1 MAERHRKG
9 EEKPND
15 IVKTFVEVVS
25 VPMGVILSEATQ
37 QTGEPL
43 VAALCGL
50 GWEGA
55 IAFGPGAVA
64 AHTERAYTAMNL
76 SQRAWQFLA
85 SPIKKMLPS
94 NLNDS
99 GLFPV
104 DGECIR
110 YSIPRGFS
118 TQERIDAMTTLMS
131 SYVREDMVH
140 PRVRGIAESLIRAF
154 HVDGRETLLIA
165 ALFQRYIQTEF
176 TYVKDPL
183 FRERLKAPHMLVET
197 KAEDCDGLAT
207 MHLTMLASVGI
218 SGAIVLVSTR
228 KDRIPN
234 HVMSAVQIED
244 GRIIPIEVT
253 LQKPPGWVAPTATLI
268 RVIPIRYLA

>member
-1 MAERHRKG
+1 MSERRR

-15 IVKTFVEVVS
+15 IVKTFVEVCS
-25 VPMGVILSEATQ
+25 VPMGLILSEATQ

-94 NLNDS
+94 NLNDAS
-99 GLFPV
+99 LFPV

-140 PRVRGIAESLIRAF
+140 PAVRGLAVSLIQAF
-154 HVDGRETLLIA
+154 HVDGRETLLIG
-165 ALFQRYIQTEF
+165 ALFQRYVQTEM

-183 FRERLKAPHMLVET
+183 YRELLTAPHKLVVK
-197 KAEDCDGLAT
+197 KAEDCDGLTT
-207 MHLTMLASVGI
+207 MLVTMLASVGI

-228 KDRIPN
+228 KDKIPN
-234 HVMSAVQIED
+234 HVCPAVFLED
-244 GRIIPIEVT
+244 SRLIPLEAT
-253 LQKPPGWVAPTATLI
+253 LPKAPGWLPPNATYI
-268 RVIPIRYLA
+268 KIVPVRYIA